1 MTNIPGLPG
10 GELLKMVISAF
21 KDAEVSPNK
30 LLGVFTVQFNPNQ
43 YTRRYAHRVIP
54 EGSAGGTERQGKS
67 MGQIQEEMSFE
78 FLFDGTG
85 VVPAGL
91 SLNVTPSPQSLAK
104 QLVSQSGILG
114 VVEGQVQ
121 QFLDLTYHPNNESH
135 EAPYLILSWGTLQFT
150 CKLKSADVSYS
161 LFDTFGRPLR
171 AKVNATFVKN
181 QPPKLALAELNLR
194 SPDLTRFHEVSED
207 DRLYNLAEKVYE
219 KPSYYLQLAKVNGLN
234 HFRRLRTGSQL
245 RMPPV
250 RNSAENTS
258 DL

>member
-1 MTNIPGLPG
+1 MIPGLPS
-10 GELLKMVISAF
+10 GELLKMVITAF
-21 KDAEVSPNK
+21 KDANVSPTK

-43 YTRRYAHRVIP
+43 YTRRYGHRIIP
-54 EGSAGGTERQGKS
+54 EGAAGAQESQGKS

-104 QLVSQSGILG
+104 QAINQSGVLG
-114 VVEGQVQ
+114 VVESQVQ
-121 QFLDLTYHPNNESH
+121 QFLDLTYKPHNESH

-161 LFDTFGRPLR
+161 LFDSFGRPLR

-181 QPPKLALAELNLR
+181 DPPDFIQSLLNFR
-194 SPDLTRFHEVSED
+194 SPDLTRYHDVAEGDTLHS
-207 DRLYNLAEKVYE
+207 LAEKVYE
-219 KPSYYLQLAKVNGLN
+219 DPAYYLQLAKVNELN
-234 HFRRLRTGSQL
+234 HFRRLRTGSNL

-250 RNSAENTS
+250 RNSTENNANS
-258 DL
+258 